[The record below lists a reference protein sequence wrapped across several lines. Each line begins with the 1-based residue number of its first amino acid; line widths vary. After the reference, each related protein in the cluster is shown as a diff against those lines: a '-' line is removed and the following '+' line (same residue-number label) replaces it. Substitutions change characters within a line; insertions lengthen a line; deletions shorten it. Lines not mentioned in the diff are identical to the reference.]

1 MYNVIATGSKG
12 NAVLYHGNILLD
24 CGVSFS
30 KIEPYLYDID
40 LLLLTHIHCDHF
52 NLYTIKRLMFE
63 RPALRIGCGAW
74 MIEHLEGLKN
84 IDVYEF
90 GKIYDYGAIQ
100 ISPIKLYHDVKNF
113 GYRIFKDEHKIIH
126 CTDTYTLD
134 GIKANNYNLY
144 AIEHNYN
151 EDTIIESILES
162 EKYGKYSHQRGSFNS
177 HLSEQQAIDFIFKNR
192 GEHSEILRLHESE
205 NQ

>member
-1 MYNVIATGSKG
+1 M
-12 NAVLYHGNILLD
+12 
-24 CGVSFS
+24 
-30 KIEPYLYDID
+30 
-40 LLLLTHIHCDHF
+40 
-52 NLYTIKRLMFE
+52 
-63 RPALRIGCGAW
+63 
-74 MIEHLEGLKN
+74 
-84 IDVYEF
+84 
-90 GKIYDYGAIQ
+90 
-100 ISPIKLYHDVKNF
+100 YHDVKNF